1 MPQNSNRD
9 PQGEDGDDRIRKV
22 VVLGGGS
29 AALLAAAAFAGHLPD
44 IEVVMVRSTKIGIIG
59 VGEGT
64 IATIGRFL
72 HDYLG
77 IDPLRFHQEVLPSI
91 KLGIQFDWGS
101 ETPYHYSFRRCG
113 VFREPDPGRARP
125 ARRRSLWGDAR
136 FASLAASLMY
146 HGNVTVAGP
155 DGSPIQSPP
164 VRHHLE
170 NRRFVEFPERWV
182 AEHEIR
188 AVDAI
193 VEEVEIGQR
202 GVESIRL
209 DDGRTM
215 TADLFVDCSG
225 FRSELLGA
233 ALGEPFVDF
242 KEALPCDR
250 AVVGGWRRSDDTY
263 HAFTTAQAMDSGWS
277 WRIEHD
283 DLVNRGYVFASDFI
297 SDDDAEAEFAA
308 NPKVTETRVIRFRS
322 GYHRRSWVG
331 NVVAIGNAAGFVE
344 RFQAT
349 GDRVH
354 VDRHRSS
361 SCPSARRARIS
372 DVQPRPLN
380 RHQEA
385 NWLQTRDFLA
395 MHYKVNRPSR
405 SAFWDACRHDQPLG
419 DAQDILDYYVAVP
432 ARTSR
437 PTAEASNGCSGP
449 RATSPSSSANG
460 FPIDGSTNPARPRWR
475 PIAGRQPARIG
486 AGEESG
492 CRTTSRAFVGAISV
506 PDSPAGLIR
515 GCLAE
520 RPTDS
525 NPEETGPRREPRAVV
540 SGSRGRS

>member
-1 MPQNSNRD
+1 MTRKTP
-9 PQGEDGDDRIRKV
+9 GESPIGRDGDIARV
-22 VVLGGGS
+22 VILGGGS
-29 AALLAAAAFAGHLPD
+29 AALLAAAAFARHLPD

-101 ETPYHYSFRRCG
+101 ETPYHYSFAPQFSSGNPIQAELGQPVGDLCG
-113 VFREPDPGRARP
+113 EDG
-125 ARRRSLWGDAR
+125 R

-146 HGNVTVAGP
+146 HGNVAVAGP
-155 DGSPIQSPP
+155 DGKPVQSP
-164 VRHHLE
+164 RFAYHLE
-170 NRRFVEFPERWV
+170 NRRFVEFLESWV
-182 AEHEIR
+182 AEHGIR

-193 VEEVEIGQR
+193 VEQVEIGER

-225 FRSELLGA
+225 FRSELLGT

-250 AVVGGWRRSDDTY
+250 AVVGGWRRSGDTY

-283 DLVNRGYVFASDFI
+283 ELVNRGYVFASDFI
-297 SDDDAEAEFAA
+297 SDDDAEAEFRAA
-308 NPKVTETRVIRFRS
+308 NPNVTETRVIRFRS

-344 RFQAT
+344 PLEAT
-349 GDRVH
+349 AIGFMSTAIDHLVSFL
-354 VDRHRSS
+354 RSGGHG
-361 SCPSARRARIS
+361 IS
-372 DVQPRPLN
+372 DVQRDLFN

-395 MHYKVNRPSR
+395 MHYKVNRLSR

-419 DAQDILDYYVAVP
+419 DAQDILDYYVAVGP
-432 ARTSR
+432 DFRALQPRLRTDVFGAEGYLSILVGQR
-437 PTAEASNGCSGP
+437 VPHRRQQKPGPTAVATWDRWKAACEDRGRGGIAMSDYLASIRRGDLRLRFG
-449 RATSPSSSANG
+449 
-460 FPIDGSTNPARPRWR
+460 
-475 PIAGRQPARIG
+475 QPA
-486 AGEESG
+486 
-492 CRTTSRAFVGAISV
+492 
-506 PDSPAGLIR
+506 
-515 GCLAE
+515 
-520 RPTDS
+520 
-525 NPEETGPRREPRAVV
+525 
-540 SGSRGRS
+540 